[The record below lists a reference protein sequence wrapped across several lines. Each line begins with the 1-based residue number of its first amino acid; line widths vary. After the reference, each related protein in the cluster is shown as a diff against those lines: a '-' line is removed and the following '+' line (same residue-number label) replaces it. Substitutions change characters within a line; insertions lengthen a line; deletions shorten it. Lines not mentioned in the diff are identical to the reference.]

1 MSYSLKKKKL
11 GKPAFFNT
19 ENCNAWVER
28 VNKLFRGKSKRNIL
42 VDIFEN
48 AGH

>member
-1 MSYSLKKKKL
+1 MSYSLKKKL
-11 GKPAFFNT
+11 GKPAFFST
-19 ENCNAWVER
+19 ENCNARVER
-28 VNKLFRGKSKRNIL
+28 VNKLLRGKTKRNIL